1 MPEEGEDPRPDHDM
15 EAGTYARETQ
25 GNAVAA
31 DEVEVVTPSPAKSRC
46 SDWNH
51 ASKAVAEALLTFFGL
66 NPLPTFPYK
75 ELKEPIPGIAHF
87 LSSYRVFIPYVP
99 MFTKPGWVVQYFK
112 GVVDPNT
119 RISTIETIFNDVIA
133 GLTVGLVII
142 PQGLS
147 YATLALLPPVNGL
160 YAAILP
166 SAVYSFFGCSMQLA
180 VGPVAIS
187 SLLTGSLVSKYGIN
201 YVTQPDQAVDLAA
214 QAAMA
219 MGIILVAMSV
229 LNLGSLIR
237 FISFPVLSGFTT
249 AAACLI
255 GLSQLSSAFGFI
267 VKAPQQGDANTEWN
281 YQVMKWFHQNWNG
294 TLTYNGQT
302 YQYRNPVTTNIFIGI
317 YVPLAIIQ
325 RLKSL
330 IAATPERK
338 KQLWFRVW
346 TLFANLSPF
355 IGIVIAGKVAY
366 DIISA
371 HYSHG
376 VFDDY
381 YVSKLVI
388 VGAIT
393 PGVNIIRIP
402 TFNYP
407 WNTLFVDVLPLTFVT
422 FMESYSVA
430 NKLAT
435 LNKQLHFLSSSQEL
449 WAVGMANIIGS
460 VGSAY
465 PVAGSYSRSS
475 LNGAVG
481 AKSPLSAITTICV
494 VLVCLGI
501 ATTALYFIPKCALA
515 AVIWVALYNILA
527 FTEWWEAYQTSVK
540 DFFVMIITFTM
551 VFVFDSAVGLAVGL
565 GASLL
570 VYLFEYVFS
579 GRNRP
584 ISKEVGK
591 NGLKIELVRLNNDL
605 NFLTIY
611 RIKDFISF
619 DVLMREEPPHA
630 LIIDFVDVKHIDL
643 TCIKAFEEIKAECEE
658 KNVLF
663 ITTNVIPPVQE
674 EMEKLGIFGDSEQ
687 IDVGIGEEDEAE
699 MKNDA
704 ISSSP
709 SLQDLK
715 RGFHELQDI
724 PQQTVHKVNSS
735 SELQQRFA
743 NMRDLRAQLPH
754 DDFDFQV

>member
-1 MPEEGEDPRPDHDM
+1 MTAAGRVSRHDHQESKEDPTSG
-15 EAGTYARETQ
+15 ESQ
-25 GNAVAA
+25 SSSSCSSLIQVSNVVA
-31 DEVEVVTPSPAKSRC
+31 D
-46 SDWNH
+46 
-51 ASKAVAEALLTFFGL
+51 ALLTFFGL
-66 NPLPTFPYK
+66 NPLPPFPYK

-87 LSSYRVFIPYVP
+87 ISTYRVFIPYVP
-99 MFTKPGWVVQYFK
+99 MFTKPGWVLQYFE
-112 GVVDPNT
+112 GVKDPSTRWNT
-119 RISTIETIFNDVIA
+119 LEMIFSDVIA
-133 GLTVGLVII
+133 GITVALLLI

-147 YATLALLPPVNGL
+147 YAALALLPPVNGL

-180 VGPVAIS
+180 VGPVAIT

-201 YVTQPDQAVDLAA
+201 YVTQSDQAVDLAA

-267 VKAPQQGDANTEWN
+267 VKAPQQGDANTTWN
-281 YQVMKWFHQNWNG
+281 YQVMQWYVQNWNG
-294 TLTYNGQT
+294 TLTNNGQT
-302 YQYRNPVTTNIFIGI
+302 YQYRNPVATNIFIGI

-346 TLFANLSPF
+346 ALFANLSPF

-376 VFDDY
+376 IFDDY
-381 YVSKLVI
+381 YVSKLSI

-430 NKLAT
+430 NKFAT
-435 LNKQLHFLSSSQEL
+435 MNKQLHFLNSSQEL
-449 WAVGMANIIGS
+449 WAIGIANMIGS

-465 PVAGSYSRSS
+465 PAAGSYGRSS
-475 LNGAVG
+475 LNGFSG
-481 AKSPLSAITTICV
+481 AKTPLSGIVTVCCV
-494 VLVCLGI
+494 LFVLGE
-501 ATTALYFIPKCALA
+501 ATKTLFFIPKPAFA

-527 FTEWWEAYQTSVK
+527 FTEWWEAYKTSVK
-540 DFFVMIITFTM
+540 DFFVMIITFSM
-551 VFVFDSAVGLAVGL
+551 VFVFDSGVGLAVGL
-565 GASLL
+565 GVSLL

-619 DVLMREEPPHA
+619 DILMREEPPHA

-643 TCIKAFEEIKAECEE
+643 TCIKAFEEIKAECHE
-658 KNVLF
+658 KSVLF

-674 EMEKLGIFGDSEQ
+674 EMVKLGIFGDCEQ
-687 IDVGIGEEDEAE
+687 IDVGIGEEVEKE
-699 MKNDA
+699 STKDA
-704 ISSSP
+704 MSTNP

-735 SELQQRFA
+735 PELQQRFA

-754 DDFDFQV
+754 EDFDFQV